1 MDIISR
7 TRILDLIQ
15 SCKGFAVTIYLPTFV
30 TGRRKEQSP
39 IRLKNLYNQVEK
51 LFSET
56 GIRPPEIK
64 SFLKPI
70 ENLINDEIFWQQ
82 QTEGLAL
89 FLDKNNLHLYQL
101 PEPVEESLFIGN
113 HFHITP
119 LIPIYHG
126 NGQYYLLRIDQERPN
141 LMKGSKFQLE
151 EVDELDLP
159 ESLQKIFDDYF
170 EFHSHLSFHTSTSTP
185 NPDLPSLRH
194 GEFFGQSGGDDI
206 DEKAEIRNFFHRFDD
221 ALMEYIVGQ
230 DIPLVLAGVGYL
242 HNLYRQANTY
252 PNLVDEG
259 ITKNID
265 QMSTEELHRLSWQIV
280 ENNYK
285 KDIEK
290 ALDNYHQIEAKKGDI
305 SAEIDNILP
314 AAYYQRVHTLFAAED
329 VCIWGTFTPEE
340 NKINIE
346 GERSFNNEELINLA
360 VSYTLINGGQVFLI
374 PKDKVP
380 SDSSMAAIL
389 HY

>member
-15 SCKGFAVTIYLPTFV
+15 GCEGPAVTIYMPTFAA
-30 TGRRKEQSP
+30 GRRKEQSP

-51 LFSET
+51 LFSQT
-56 GIRPPEIK
+56 GSGPTEIK

-70 ENLINDEIFWQQ
+70 EKLIDNEFFWQQ
-82 QTEGLAL
+82 QTGGLAL
-89 FLDKNNLHLYQL
+89 FIDTNNFNLYQL
-101 PEPVEESLFIGN
+101 PEPVEERLFIGN

-126 NGQYYLLRIDQERPN
+126 NGQYYLLQIDQERPT
-141 LMKGSKFQLE
+141 LMQGSKFQLE
-151 EVDELDLP
+151 AVDEMDLP
-159 ESLQKIFDDYF
+159 ESLQEIFDDYF

-185 NPDLPSLRH
+185 NPDLNNQRN
-194 GEFFGQSGGDDI
+194 GAFFGQSGGDDI

-221 ALMEYIVGQ
+221 ALMEYIGGQ
-230 DIPLVLAGVGYL
+230 DIPLVLAGEGFL

-252 PNLVDEG
+252 PNLIEQG
-259 ITKNID
+259 ITKKVD
-265 QMSTEELHRLSWQIV
+265 QMSTEERHRLSWQHV
-280 ENNYK
+280 EKKYK
-285 KDIEK
+285 EDIEK
-290 ALDNYHQIEAKKGDI
+290 ALGIYHQIEAKNGEI
-305 SAEIDNILP
+305 AVNIDNILP

-329 VCIWGTFTPEE
+329 VCIWGMFIPEE
-340 NKINIE
+340 NKVKIE
-346 GERSFNNEELINLA
+346 GKQSSKNEELINLTA
-360 VSYTLINGGQVFLI
+360 SYTLINGGQVFLI

-380 SDSSMAAIL
+380 GDLNMAAIL

>member
-15 SCKGFAVTIYLPTFV
+15 GCEGPAVSIYMPTFAV
-30 TGRRKEQSP
+30 GRRKEQSP

-56 GIRPPEIK
+56 GRGPTEIK

-70 ENLINDEIFWQQ
+70 ENLIDDEFFWQQ

-89 FLDKNNLHLYQL
+89 FLDKNNIHLFHL
-101 PEPVEESLFIGN
+101 PEPVEERLFIGN

-119 LIPIYHG
+119 LIPIFKG
-126 NGQYYLLRIDQERPN
+126 NGQYYLLQIDQERPI
-141 LMKGSKFQLE
+141 LMQGSKFQLE

-159 ESLQKIFDDYF
+159 ESLQNIFDDYF
-170 EFHSHLSFHTSTSTP
+170 EFHSHLSFHTSTATP
-185 NPDLPSLRH
+185 NPDLPNQRN
-194 GEFFGQSGGDDI
+194 GAFFGQSGGDDI

-221 ALMEYIVGQ
+221 ALMEYIGGQ
-230 DIPLVLAGVGYL
+230 DIPLVLAGEGFL

-252 PNLVDEG
+252 PNLIEEG
-259 ITKNID
+259 ITKKVD
-265 QMSTEELHRLSWQIV
+265 QMSIEERHRLSWQLV
-280 ENNYK
+280 EKKYK
-285 KDIEK
+285 EDIER
-290 ALDNYHQIEAKKGDI
+290 ALGIYHQIEAKNGEI
-305 SAEIDNILP
+305 AVNIDNILP

-329 VCIWGTFTPEE
+329 VCIWGMFTPEE
-340 NKINIE
+340 NKVKIK
-346 GERSFNNEELINLA
+346 GKQSSKNEELINLTA
-360 VSYTLINGGQVFLI
+360 SYTLINGGQVFLI

-380 SDSSMAAIL
+380 GDLNMAAIL